1 MRQARI
7 KIHLQALSELIPFSR
22 TDFADLKSFNHAKT
36 QTIHQQRLYLLNQY
50 LQSPT
55 DAEAYA
61 QHDHNTARH
70 PVLRAD
76 DLARSSHGKP
86 YLPNHPELAFN
97 HSHSQQHYA
106 LAMSHSVQDLGVDL
120 EDLARKVRFDALAQ
134 HAFDVDEYAHW
145 QATGQ
150 DPIYW
155 FKVWTAKE
163 AILKAS
169 GLGIRMSLNQLHTG
183 CSPAQDQGRCT
194 HAILGDF
201 CFQHIQT
208 DAVMLTV
215 AWRVGEEQ
223 AALQWPRLKLV
234 DC

>member
-1 MRQARI
+1 MRQASI
-7 KIHLQALSELIPFSR
+7 KIYLQALSELIPFSR
-22 TDFADLKSFNHAKT
+22 ADFPDLKSFHHAKT
-36 QTIHQQRLYLLNQY
+36 QTIHQQRLHLLNQY
-50 LQSPT
+50 IQNPT
-55 DAEAYA
+55 DAEAGA
-61 QHDHNTARH
+61 QPDHAIARH
-70 PVLRAD
+70 LALAAE
-76 DLARSSHGKP
+76 DLARTSHGKP

-106 LAMSHSVQDLGVDL
+106 LAVSNSVQDLGVDL
-120 EDLARKVRFDALAQ
+120 EDLGRNVRFDALAQ
-134 HAFDVDEYAHW
+134 HAFDADEYAHW
-145 QATGQ
+145 QACGQ

-194 HAILGDF
+194 HVNLGDF

-223 AALQWPRLKLV
+223 TALQWPRLKLIG
-234 DC
+234 C